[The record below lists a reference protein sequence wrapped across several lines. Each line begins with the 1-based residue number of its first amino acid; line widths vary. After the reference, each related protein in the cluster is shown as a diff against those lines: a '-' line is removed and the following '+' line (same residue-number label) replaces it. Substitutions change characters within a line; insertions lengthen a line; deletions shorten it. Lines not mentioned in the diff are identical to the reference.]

1 MQFQVIVKRDT
12 VRPAELRFVNIH
24 KYTCLKALIQT
35 HHPGSASQTTQY
47 AVSSEEHG
55 SPHLR
60 YAASCSRYLLL
71 GRKETHFCSSKNNDW
86 NQVAD
91 KQQTLQEPLS
101 VAVRCLQPFP
111 TAYGR
116 TIGWGK
122 RLYTLCLQY
131 RHAHNAKPKIIN
143 SLWTAASLA
152 IVGTWKICLYSA
164 KNWYDNSK
172 SF

>member
-60 YAASCSRYLLL
+60 YAASCSRYLLV
-71 GRKETHFCSSKNNDW
+71 GRKETHFCSSKN
-86 NQVAD
+86 QVAD
-91 KQQTLQEPLS
+91 KQQTPAGTPVSGS
-101 VAVRCLQPFP
+101 VLFAAFP
-111 TAYGR
+111 HCV
-116 TIGWGK
+116 WQDN
-122 RLYTLCLQY
+122 RLGEAPMHT
-131 RHAHNAKPKIIN
+131 
-143 SLWTAASLA
+143 
-152 IVGTWKICLYSA
+152 
-164 KNWYDNSK
+164 
-172 SF
+172 F

>member
-35 HHPGSASQTTQY
+35 HHSGSASQTTQY

-91 KQQTLQEPLS
+91 KQQTAGTPVSGSALF
-101 VAVRCLQPFP
+101 AAFP
-111 TAYGR
+111 HCVY
-116 TIGWGK
+116 I
-122 RLYTLCLQY
+122 
-131 RHAHNAKPKIIN
+131 
-143 SLWTAASLA
+143 
-152 IVGTWKICLYSA
+152 
-164 KNWYDNSK
+164 
-172 SF
+172 